1 MKAIDSRLSKFVL
14 LTALASGLALA
25 SQAQAQGQAAQAE
38 VTKING
44 NATYSTAAGAALP
57 LKVGD
62 KIPAGTIIKTGPGA
76 YADLFFGNS
85 AGYVRVL
92 ENSTLSVDK
101 FALTDTGADT
111 AVDLQLNLPDGV
123 ALGNVNKLSAASKY
137 EVKLPTGIAG
147 IRGTKWR
154 ASRGTFVLLDG
165 SVIFVCVTTNGNPVA
180 YPMNAP
186 PPVYF
191 QCDKGVLPAPDY
203 LIQEVNGQF
212 FGLPGTA
219 LLGQVIDENKVSFP
233 PVLDPSIPFNYVI
246 PVKNYVP
253 PSPFVTPVKP
263 PEVE

>member
-38 VTKING
+38 VTKIKG

-123 ALGNVNKLSAASKY
+123 AIGNVNKLSAASKY

-147 IRGTKWR
+147 IRGTRWR
-154 ASRGTFVLLDG
+154 VTSNGTIVLLDG
-165 SVIFVCVTTNGNPVA
+165 SLIYVDVPPDGNPVA

-191 QCDKGVLPAPDY
+191 QRGKGVLPAPDY
-203 LIQEVNGQF
+203 MIDEVNGQF

-219 LLGQVIDENKVSFP
+219 PLGQVIDENKVSFP
-233 PVLDPSIPFNYVI
+233 PFESPSNAFIYVT

-253 PSPFVTPVKP
+253 PFVTPVKP
-263 PEVE
+263 AE